1 MTLSSLP
8 LFEVEYAGRQITK
21 ENEDY
26 CGDSVSF
33 AESDEGYSYCFI
45 CDGMGSGR
53 EAALTARICR
63 IFLEKMLACGNKKST
78 TLEML
83 NMIIAGKGVEC
94 FATVDLLEVDLML
107 GTASFIKSGATP
119 SYVIRGESLFK
130 IASSTAPI
138 GIMPRL
144 VAEMTEFDLRDG
156 DIIVLSSDGIAA
168 NDTPDG
174 DGGLWLSE
182 LLESADKKRPRCARG
197 KDSRGREASR
207 EEKRRYDGRACP
219 REKHCE
225 KRRKGTRRA
234 CSHGRVENGG
244 FRRFSEIFGRKARF
258 SEPIRGFSRANH
270 G

>member
-1 MTLSSLP
+1 MAAFKDIIGQEQLKEHLQTAIRMNKVSHAYIINGERSSGKEFIAQVFAMALQCEKGGEEPCQECHSCKQALSHNQPDIIRITHEKPNTVGVEDIRAICERVCGGRLSAPEFILENGETAMTLSSLP
-8 LFEVEYAGRQITK
+8 LFEAEYAGRQITK

-94 FATVDLLEVDLML
+94 FATVDLLEIDLML

-119 SYVIRGESLFK
+119 SYVIRG
-130 IASSTAPI
+130 
-138 GIMPRL
+138 
-144 VAEMTEFDLRDG
+144 
-156 DIIVLSSDGIAA
+156 
-168 NDTPDG
+168 
-174 DGGLWLSE
+174 
-182 LLESADKKRPRCARG
+182 
-197 KDSRGREASR
+197 
-207 EEKRRYDGRACP
+207 
-219 REKHCE
+219 
-225 KRRKGTRRA
+225 
-234 CSHGRVENGG
+234 
-244 FRRFSEIFGRKARF
+244 
-258 SEPIRGFSRANH
+258 
-270 G
+270 